1 MCSGDDVFN
10 GHRHPR
16 PHQRQRNHQ
25 VQHGQPVSEVAVH
38 HLGPASMHA
47 RNNLCRVRFE
57 PCDLD
62 AFFRRSCALCVRLAH
77 DGIIVKIYR
86 YIYRI
91 YRHFRCMYRFILL
104 IIPLCAS
111 LTYASCLFPCQV
123 CLLCLHARV
132 GLDCSMG
139 WVPRRMQP
147 VEERLD
153 MYEHSAACRYLATW
167 DTYPGFLK
175 FWVPFVTTAVFASL
189 FMIEFRIAYA
199 FIFEF

>member
-1 MCSGDDVFN
+1 VVTMFSMAIGIRDLINDNAIIKFSMGN
-10 GHRHPR
+10 QSLKWLSITWGL
-16 PHQRQRNHQ
+16 HQCM
-25 VQHGQPVSEVAVH
+25 P
-38 HLGPASMHA
+38 
-47 RNNLCRVRFE
+47 
-57 PCDLD
+57 
-62 AFFRRSCALCVRLAH
+62 
-77 DGIIVKIYR
+77 GIIFAGYDSSPVTR
-86 YIYRI
+86 MLS
-91 YRHFRCMYRFILL
+91 FTAAV
-104 IIPLCAS
+104 P
-111 LTYASCLFPCQV
+111 YASCLLPYHV

-147 VEERLD
+147 VEKRMD